1 MDLGRRHTSL
11 TESDHEHLRKLVAT
25 WSLLADLSFSD
36 LLLFAPVASGHAGSP
51 DTDRYVVLAQVRPT
65 TSQTLYLDDQV
76 GRFVA
81 VADRPLVAQAIKR
94 GEIAEDEIS
103 LAAPETRVRVQAI
116 PVSHE
121 GRTIAVISSE
131 SPRYDGRETGDLE
144 YNYLE
149 VYDSL
154 IQMVSEGSFPYRY
167 EQMGGE
173 NLPRVGDGA
182 LVVDSNGFVTFSS
195 PNAISALHRVG
206 FHGNAKGRLLED
218 LGVSRDAITTALRLK
233 VPFETE
239 LERGTVTIY
248 MRVLPLI
255 DETGVIGLFV
265 LMRDVSDLR
274 SRERLLVSMDAT
286 IREIHHRVKNNL
298 QTVSSLLRLQSR
310 RVQASESREALEEAV
325 RRVRSIALVH
335 EMLAQ
340 SGGDEVNFGEVMRP
354 IVRLA
359 EEALVTPDRPV
370 TFSMLGTGPVLPTA
384 TASSLAV
391 MLNELLQNAVEHGY
405 PPGSGGGLV
414 AVEMFV
420 MGRTLSVSVRDHGV
434 GLPEGFGD
442 GDSDGLGLTIIKTL
456 MTGDLGG
463 TVDVH
468 PAQNGPGTE
477 AVLSVSF

>member
-11 TESDHEHLRKLVAT
+11 TDDDHDHLRKLVAT

-36 LLLFAPVASGHAGSP
+36 LLLLAPVSTGHRESLSSG
-51 DTDRYVVLAQVRPT
+51 RYIVLAQVRPT

-76 GRFVA
+76 GRFVTA
-81 VADRPLVAQAIKR
+81 VARPLVDKAFAA
-94 GEIAEDEIS
+94 GEIVEDQIELS
-103 LAAPETRVRVQAI
+103 VSDSRVRVQAI
-116 PVSHE
+116 PVLHS
-121 GRTIAVISSE
+121 GRTIAVVSSE
-131 SPRYDGRETGDLE
+131 TPRSETREAGDLE
-144 YNYLE
+144 HHYLE

-154 IQMVSEGSFPYRY
+154 VQMVRDGTFPYRY
-167 EQMGGE
+167 EQFGGE

-182 LVVDSNGFVTFSS
+182 LVVDAAGYVTYSS

-218 LGVSRDAITTALRLK
+218 LGVGRDSITTAFRLR

-239 LERGTVTIY
+239 LERGTVIIY
-248 MRVLPLI
+248 MRVLPLLV
-255 DETGVIGLFV
+255 DSQVVGLFA

-274 SRERLLVSMDAT
+274 SHERLLVSMDAT

-310 RVQASESREALEEAV
+310 RVEAAESREALEEAV

-340 SGGDEVNFGEVMRP
+340 AGGDEVDFGEVMLP

-359 EEALVTPDRPV
+359 EEALVTPDRPI
-370 TFSMLGTGPVLPTA
+370 TFSMRGAGPILPTA

-405 PPGSGGGLV
+405 PPGSGGG
-414 AVEMFV
+414 M
-420 MGRTLSVSVRDHGV
+420 VSVQMEVHDRRLAVTVRDYGV
-434 GLPEGFGD
+434 GVPSGFD
-442 GDSDGLGLTIIKTL
+442 NAVSAGLGLTIIQTL

-463 TVDVH
+463 TVEVM
-468 PAQNGPGTE
+468 PARDGPGTE
-477 AVLSVSF
+477 AVLTVSF

>member
-1 MDLGRRHTSL
+1 MDFGRRHTALS
-11 TESDHEHLRKLVAT
+11 EADHEHLRKLVAT

-36 LLLFAPVASGHAGSP
+36 LLLFAPVKSGHAGSS

-81 VADRPLVAQAIKR
+81 VSERPLVARAFSQGSIVEDQTAIT
-94 GEIAEDEIS
+94 IS
-103 LAAPETRVRVQAI
+103 DTRVRVQAI
-116 PVSHE
+116 PVCHE
-121 GRTIAVISSE
+121 GRTIAVFSSE
-131 SPRYDGRETGDLE
+131 SPRSDGRETGDLE
-144 YNYLE
+144 HNYLE
-149 VYDSL
+149 VYEWF
-154 IQMVSEGSFPYRY
+154 IQMVADGTFPYRY
-167 EQMGGE
+167 EQLGGE
-173 NLPRVGDGA
+173 TLPRVGDGA
-182 LVVDSNGFVTFSS
+182 LVVDGSGFVTYSS

-206 FHGNAKGRLLED
+206 FHGNAKGRQLED
-218 LGVSRDAITTALRLK
+218 LGVGRDAITTALRLK

-248 MRVLPLI
+248 MRVLPLT
-255 DETGVIGLFV
+255 DSAGVVGLFA

-310 RVQASESREALEEAV
+310 RVEAEESREALEEAV

-340 SGGDEVNFGEVMRP
+340 AGGDEVNFGEVMRP

-370 TFSMLGTGPVLPTA
+370 TFSMKGAGPVLPTA

-414 AVEMFV
+414 SVQMFV
-420 MGRTLSVSVRDHGV
+420 MGRTLSVTVRDHGV
-434 GLPEGFGD
+434 GLPKGFNHE
-442 GDSDGLGLTIIKTL
+442 DSAGLGLTIINTL

-463 TVDVH
+463 TIDIRT
-468 PAQNGPGTE
+468 PADGKGTE
-477 AVLSVSF
+477 ATLIVGF

>member
-11 TESDHEHLRKLVAT
+11 SEADHEHLRKLVAT

-36 LLLFAPVASGHAGSP
+36 LLLFAPVDAGHAGSP
-51 DTDRYVVLAQVRPT
+51 ETNRYVVLAQVRPT

-76 GRFVA
+76 GRFVPA
-81 VADRPLVAQAIKR
+81 TDRPLVAQAFEL
-94 GEIAEDEIS
+94 GEIGEDHVELPVS
-103 LAAPETRVRVQAI
+103 DTRVRVQAI
-116 PVSHE
+116 PVCNE
-121 GRTIAVISSE
+121 GRIVAVISSE
-131 SPRYDGRETGDLE
+131 TPRTDNRETGDLE
-144 YNYLE
+144 HNYLE
-149 VYDSL
+149 VYDAFVK
-154 IQMVSEGSFPYRY
+154 MVAEGSFPYRY
-167 EQMGGE
+167 EQLGGE

-182 LVVDSNGFVTFSS
+182 LVVDGNGFVTFSS

-218 LGVSRDAITTALRLK
+218 LGVGRDAITTALRLR

-239 LERGTVTIY
+239 LERASVTIY
-248 MRVLPLI
+248 MRVLPLM
-255 DETGVIGLFV
+255 ERNVVIGLFV

-274 SRERLLVSMDAT
+274 SRERLVVSMDAT

-340 SGGDEVNFGEVMRP
+340 AGGDEVDFGEVMRP

-359 EEALVTPDRPV
+359 EEALLTPDRPV
-370 TFSMLGTGPVLPTA
+370 TFSMRGTGPVLPTA

-405 PPGSGGGLV
+405 PPGSDGGDV
-414 AVEMFV
+414 AVEMYV
-420 MGRTLSVSVRDHGV
+420 MGRTLSVSVRDQGV
-434 GLPEGFGD
+434 GLPEGFSHGH
-442 GDSDGLGLTIIKTL
+442 SDGLGLTIIKTL

-463 TVDVH
+463 TIDVR
-468 PAQNGPGTE
+468 PASHGPGTE
-477 AVLSVSF
+477 AILTVSF